1 MAAGNYGIWFG
12 YLITDS
18 GGNSWCPYGQ
28 LVIFQLLPV
37 ILSQG
42 FLSAITE
49 KKAAKQFDL
58 EGTHHKQK
66 SILWSVVV
74 VSCWPK

>member
-1 MAAGNYGIWFG
+1 MSRKIWLKICG
-12 YLITDS
+12 KPC
-18 GGNSWCPYGQ
+18 N
-28 LVIFQLLPV
+28 LVWLFDNGLWRELLVSLWSV

-42 FLSAITE
+42 FFSAITE
-49 KKAAKQFDL
+49 KKAAKLFDL

-66 SILWSVVV
+66 SILRSVVV